1 MNPLAREIAAIIAT
15 EGPITLERYM
25 SLCLQHPKYGYY
37 VTRSPFGA
45 GGDFIT
51 APEIS
56 QMFGE
61 MLGVW
66 MCEAYAAAGEPKNPR
81 LVELGPGRGTLMSDI
96 LRVARIAPNFLAR
109 IVVDLVE
116 TSPTLRE
123 QQRQALAG
131 LKTPLAWRSA
141 LEEIPPGPAFIVA
154 NEFFDALPARHFVK
168 TAFGWRERLVGRGPD
183 GALVFGLAPEADPRL
198 KIAAPPGS
206 VIEINPTAQMLM
218 GDIAARLASQ
228 GGALL
233 VIDYGYTQTTLGES
247 LQAVAHHAYVDPLAA
262 PGEADLTTHVDFAAL
277 ARAARDKGAKVLG
290 PTTQGRFLA
299 QLGIERR
306 AQTLSRNATDQQR
319 ADIASALRR
328 LVGTGDP
335 REHMG
340 ELFKVMAVTH
350 PDLPDLPGFA
360 L

>member
-233 VIDYGYTQTTLGES
+233 VIDYGYQGPAVGDT
-247 LQAVAHHAYVDPLAA
+247 LQAVRRHAYDDPLAA
-262 PGEADLTTHVDFAAL
+262 PGEADLTAHVDFGALSEAASAAGATPRPLLDQGAFLMRLGLAERAERL
-277 ARAARDKGAKVLG
+277 ARGKDDTTRAAIATAARRLAAPDAM
-290 PTTQGRFLA
+290 GR
-299 QLGIERR
+299 
-306 AQTLSRNATDQQR
+306 
-319 ADIASALRR
+319 
-328 LVGTGDP
+328 
-335 REHMG
+335 
-340 ELFKVMAVTH
+340 LFKVLAISR
-350 PDLPDLPGFA
+350 PGLALPAFDA
-360 L
+360 DA